1 MAKLKSLSYD
11 KLKCE
16 CNVFRFVINEF
27 SKNQDKLYSR
37 SGVSKKK
44 AKNDAKN
51 KTTEKPNVD
60 KVKQITQ
67 FVLTLSGAEV
77 LQQLYLVAV
86 TAGYSSSVVECVFS
100 ALNRVGTC
108 HLRRMTPYRK
118 SSLTLLH
125 FENAITRD
133 ISFERFLV
141 KWNNK
146 PRKLPVPLS

>member
-16 CNVFRFVINEF
+16 CNVFRSVINEC
-27 SKNQDKLYSR
+27 SKNQDKLAEAEFQ
-37 SGVSKKK
+37 KEK

-86 TAGYSSSVVECVFS
+86 TAGYTPAPSWSVYFP
-100 ALNRVGTC
+100 
-108 HLRRMTPYRK
+108 HLTELTPV
-118 SSLTLLH
+118 T
-125 FENAITRD
+125 
-133 ISFERFLV
+133 
-141 KWNNK
+141 
-146 PRKLPVPLS
+146 

>member
-1 MAKLKSLSYD
+1 MY
-11 KLKCE
+11 
-16 CNVFRFVINEF
+16 VFRSVINEF
-27 SKNQDKLYSR
+27 SKNQDKLAEAEFQ
-37 SGVSKKK
+37 KEK
-44 AKNDAKN
+44 AENDAKN
-51 KTTEKPNVD
+51 KTTEKPNVE

-100 ALNRVGTC
+100 ALNRVDTC
-108 HLRRMTPYRK
+108 HQRRMTPYRK
-118 SSLTLLH
+118 SSLTGLLH